1 MTHIMSTTYRH
12 TKQVT
17 RMVARCTQ
25 GVAKVYPRCS
35 QALAI
40 LMSMLRVWL
49 EYAWKQPRV
58 WLEYA
63 YSMPTVCL
71 ETKNLFPY
79 GEQNIPTLGTK
90 HSLPGNKTGFLRPF
104 SSKRAELERRL
115 LMSMLLMLVLGST
128 SVWGQPD
135 GVYNIA
141 NWYQYNSAPSTTT
154 NWYLVPTQAP
164 SADGQN
170 KNRDIYYSSDGYST
184 AGSAETPFI
193 TTYQTYN
200 QTESNPNP
208 YKPAWI
214 IQSVPNQSGYYY
226 IIHAL
231 TGKYIVYEPPY
242 TNSDYWRRKSVHLQE
257 TNSPGSNA
265 IFKIITSTFDA
276 EYYNIIPKSLENNNS
291 YRFLNPAGTN
301 ENYYRATSEGSNP
314 KFYLGLVGV
323 YNKNYITGNDDGRN
337 SNWYFENT
345 LLSAPTIS
353 DVDPNTNRVTV
364 TENNGLP
371 AGYNIRYTFS
381 STGIPTDPIA
391 SSSKMDANGYL
402 VTEAGILK
410 VVIER
415 YGVVLTEVAQQ
426 AVSPVPCA
434 TPEISF
440 DYTTSEV
447 TITCATTGATIYY
460 TTDGSTPTTSGTEY
474 TAPFEITGTTT
485 VKAIATRTD
494 FPNSEVVEETISMI
508 PSPTITYNTSN
519 QIEMETVLDGASIYY
534 TTDGTAPS
542 VINGRRYQ
550 NPFDPADDVT
560 EIKAIVISSD
570 GEKSN
575 VATYIPPVL
584 LGSNHIRMIQN
595 QGNAWECAEHPGGHF
610 YMRPASEEK
619 LSTTSLFLSD
629 IQWYFLNAGDG
640 YYYII
645 HDEKRLWCDGTNIKL
660 KTFDSETPDQF
671 KFRLVPYPETG
682 TTTDYNI
689 VPFGLT
695 EGITKPGGNGT
706 SDVIALGSSNSEG
719 YARWKFILP
728 SAFDKTAPFTVSN
741 DNQSYFY
748 KIGSGDNYII
758 QSSET
763 AVTTTA
769 STADEDVKKGSWMM
783 MLVPDTEIS
792 VGDEFTYYNI
802 RNAKTNDYLY
812 YNDGGTP
819 GFAVSATITE
829 GQEDKYRFT
838 WAHSTA
844 TDTYYLIP
852 RTQVNAAKSSLINFS
867 TYTITA
873 APGFVLD
880 PVLTMDAEG
889 IITMT
894 CATSGSEIFYRIDGD
909 YMDVEGANPET
920 NPIIPAESGKKPTLP
935 TRLYSTDFL
944 LSLDATQVR
953 AVAVLKN
960 DHTVQSTVQLI
971 NLTQCGKPN
980 PSEDDFHDAQG
991 SLTIPKV
998 KVGTVG
1004 EGDDEHEVYA
1014 DIYYTIDGT
1023 DPALVETTHHGVEPE
1038 IAFRYNTRSK
1048 VWAVAA
1054 KNGMRKSE
1062 PYKMDVVY
1070 MPTITLQQESYTYSA
1085 TITDSK
1091 IVSQAIEPVITK
1103 VQVEGEAQPI
1113 ATTDY
1118 HVTGY
1123 RDNTE
1128 AGTGKIIIKATP
1140 GAPIKLYG
1148 IGNFVINKAPI
1159 SSITV
1164 TPDPAVFTYNYRA
1177 QGPEITSIKATGGNG
1192 DIELLGFDAYYTVTD
1207 NLQVSAGEY
1216 TLRVEAKE
1224 GTNFTDYVEK
1234 TFTIKSKTLNA
1245 DDIYITVKKE
1255 VNGNTVSY
1263 VPTLKD
1269 GSVTLVEDKDYT
1281 YTVDTTNGIVLTFTG
1296 KGNYSSLEADKR
1308 IYEFIDLPFVRP
1320 ENSNSDYVAPYAAS
1334 SDLTTPLG
1342 MNAYIVTGVTNK
1354 DRVILE
1360 EVAYIPKDVPVL
1372 MLSGKRADGFGK
1384 VLKTSDTYTT
1394 DELAEINAK
1403 NKLKVNTTA
1412 KPIEAAQIYLFYKG
1426 EFVLNA
1432 EGTLPAGKVYLDLR
1446 DTSDPTPAPRL
1457 SILGGDSNTTEIED
1471 VRYKE
1476 EEVQNDRWFTLD
1488 GRMLQGKPTQKGLYI
1503 KNGSKIVI
1511 R

>member
-1 MTHIMSTTYRH
+1 
-12 TKQVT
+12 
-17 RMVARCTQ
+17 
-25 GVAKVYPRCS
+25 
-35 QALAI
+35 
-40 LMSMLRVWL
+40 MSMLRVC
-49 EYAWKQPRV
+49 
-58 WLEYA
+58 LEYA
-63 YSMPTVCL
+63 YRTGGQTPCAMKQSIAQHIMASHTCFSRRNTPFLL
-71 ETKNLFPY
+71 E
-79 GEQNIPTLGTK
+79 K
-90 HSLPGNKTGFLRPF
+90 HSVSLGETLRSSVWAHSKELLLSTEGQTPCAMMNDKGQRTERLGNHFMTSCSKGVHTLRYV
-104 SSKRAELERRL
+104 
-115 LMSMLLMLVLGST
+115 LVLVMMMG
-128 SVWGQPD
+128 VGEMWGQPD

-141 NWYQYNSAPSTTT
+141 NWFQYNSASTTTT

-164 SADGQN
+164 SADSQN

-242 TNSDYWRRKSVHLQE
+242 TNNDYWRRKSVHLQE

-265 IFKIITSTFDA
+265 IFKIITSTFDG
-276 EYYNIIPKSLENNNS
+276 EYYNIIPKSLENNDS
-291 YRFLNPAGTN
+291 YRFLNPAGDN
-301 ENYYRATSEGSNP
+301 ANNYRANSEGSNP

-323 YNKNYITGNDDGRN
+323 YNKVNKVGNDDGRN

-345 LLSAPTIS
+345 LLSAPTIN
-353 DVDPNTNRVTV
+353 VDANNKVTV

-371 AGYNIRYTFS
+371 AGYNIRYTFGDGSQEPTATTEPYITNDGSENEIPITS
-381 STGIPTDPIA
+381 SGT
-391 SSSKMDANGYL
+391 
-402 VTEAGILK
+402 LK

-415 YGVVLTEVAQQ
+415 YGVVLTGVAEEV
-426 AVSPVPCA
+426 
-434 TPEISF
+434 I
-440 DYTTSEV
+440 
-447 TITCATTGATIYY
+447 
-460 TTDGSTPTTSGTEY
+460 
-474 TAPFEITGTTT
+474 
-485 VKAIATRTD
+485 
-494 FPNSEVVEETISMI
+494 NLI

-519 QIEMETVLDGASIYY
+519 LIEMATNLDGASIYY
-534 TTDGTAPS
+534 TTDGSEPS

-560 EIKAIVISSD
+560 EIKAIVIAPN
-570 GEKSN
+570 GETSL
-575 VATYIPPVL
+575 VTTFTPPVL
-584 LGSNHIRMIQN
+584 LGQNHIRLIQN

-610 YMRPASEEK
+610 YMRPTTGDN

-629 IQWYFLNAGDG
+629 IQWYFLNAGEG
-640 YYYII
+640 YYYIV
-645 HDEKRLWCDGTNIKL
+645 HDDKRLCYDEGNVKL
-660 KTFDSETPDQF
+660 KNFVSETPDQF

-689 VPFGLT
+689 VPFELT
-695 EGITKPGGNGT
+695 EGNMYVTKPNGNGDD
-706 SDVIALGSSNSEG
+706 DVIALGSSNSEG

-728 SAFDKTAPFTVSN
+728 SSFDHTAPFTVSN

-748 KIGSGDNYII
+748 KIGNGENYII

-763 AVTTTA
+763 AVATSN
-769 STADEDVKKGSWMM
+769 STDAEVVKTGSWMM
-783 MLVPDTEIS
+783 MLVPDTEIG
-792 VGDEFTYYNI
+792 VGDDFTYYNI

-812 YNDGGTP
+812 YTGGETP

-829 GQEDKYRFT
+829 GQEDRYRFT
-838 WAHSTA
+838 WARSTT

-852 RTQVNAAKSSLINFS
+852 RTQINAAKSSLINFS
-867 TYTITA
+867 TYSITA

-880 PVLTMDAEG
+880 PVLTMDADG
-889 IITMT
+889 IVTMT

-909 YMDVEGANPET
+909 YTDATGANTTT

-960 DHTVQSTVQLI
+960 DHTVQSHVQLI
-971 NLTQCGKPN
+971 NLKQCGTPTPTDEN
-980 PSEDDFHDAQG
+980 FHDAQG

-998 KVGTVG
+998 KVGTAG
-1004 EGDDEHEVYA
+1004 EGDDEHDVYA
-1014 DIYYTIDGT
+1014 DIYYTVDGT
-1023 DPALVETTHHGVEPE
+1023 APVLVETTPHGVEPE
-1038 IAFRYNTRSK
+1038 IVFRYNTRSK

-1062 PYKMDVVY
+1062 LYKMDVVY
-1070 MPTITLQQESYTYSA
+1070 MPTITFQQESYTYSA

-1091 IVSQAIEPVITK
+1091 IVSQAIEPVITN
-1103 VQVEGEAQPI
+1103 VQVDGEDDPI
-1113 ATTDY
+1113 DASYY
-1118 HVTGY
+1118 HVKEY

-1140 GAPIKLYG
+1140 EAPIKLYG
-1148 IGNFVINKAPI
+1148 IGNFTINKAPL
-1159 SSITV
+1159 SSIIVDKTS
-1164 TPDPAVFTYNYRA
+1164 FTYNYRA

-1192 DIELLGFDAYYTVTD
+1192 DIGLLGFDAYYTVTD

-1224 GTNFTDYVEK
+1224 GTNFTGYVDK
-1234 TFTIKSKTLNA
+1234 AFTIKSKSLKS

-1255 VNGNTVSY
+1255 VSGNTVTY

-1281 YTVDTTNGIVLTFTG
+1281 YTVDTTNGIILTFTG
-1296 KGNYSSLEADKR
+1296 KGNYSSAAADKR
-1308 IYEFIDLPFVRP
+1308 EYVFIDLPFVRP
-1320 ENSNSDYVAPYAAS
+1320 ENSTAEYAALYVTS
-1334 SDLTTPLG
+1334 SADLTTPLG
-1342 MNAYIVTGVTNK
+1342 MTAYIVTGVTNK
-1354 DRVILE
+1354 DRVLLE
-1360 EVAYIPKDVPVL
+1360 EVTYIPKDVPVL

-1384 VLKTSDTYTT
+1384 VVKTGDTYTE
-1394 DELAEINAK
+1394 DELSAINTK
-1403 NKLKVNTTA
+1403 NKLSVNTSATE
-1412 KPIEAAQIYLFYKG
+1412 IEAALIYLFYKG

-1432 EGTLPAGKVYLDLR
+1432 KGTLPAGKVYLDLR
-1446 DTSDPTPAPRL
+1446 DTSNPTPAPRL
-1457 SILGGDSNTTEIED
+1457 YIVGGDSNTTEIED
-1471 VRYKE
+1471 VRYNKE
-1476 EEVQNDRWFTLD
+1476 DAQNERWFTLD
-1488 GRMLQGKPTQKGLYI
+1488 GRMLQGKPSQKGLYI
-1503 KNGSKIVI
+1503 KNGRKVVI

>member
-1 MTHIMSTTYRH
+1 MKQSIARHIIASH
-12 TKQVT
+12 TCFSRRNT
-17 RMVARCTQ
+17 
-25 GVAKVYPRCS
+25 PF
-35 QALAI
+35 L
-40 LMSMLRVWL
+40 L
-49 EYAWKQPRV
+49 E
-58 WLEYA
+58 
-63 YSMPTVCL
+63 
-71 ETKNLFPY
+71 
-79 GEQNIPTLGTK
+79 K
-90 HSLPGNKTGFLRPF
+90 HSVSLGETLRSSVWTHSKELQLSTEGQTPCAMMNDKGQRTERLGNHFMTSCAKGVHTLRYV
-104 SSKRAELERRL
+104 
-115 LMSMLLMLVLGST
+115 LVLVMMMG
-128 SVWGQPD
+128 VGEIWGQLD

-164 SADGQN
+164 SADSQN

-242 TNSDYWRRKSVHLQE
+242 TSGNNDPWRRKSVHLQE

-265 IFKIITSTFDA
+265 IFKIITSTFDG

-291 YRFLNPAGTN
+291 FRFLNPAGDN
-301 ENYYRATSEGSNP
+301 ANNYRANSEGSDP
-314 KFYLGLVGV
+314 KYYLGLVGV
-323 YNKNYITGNDDGRN
+323 YNKVNKVGNDDGRN

-381 STGIPTDPIA
+381 STGTPEDPTA
-391 SSSKMDANGYL
+391 KSSIMDSNGFL
-402 VTEAGILK
+402 VTEVGKLK

-415 YGVVLTEVAQQ
+415 YDMVLTEVSEVKD
-426 AVSPVPCA
+426 VSPIPCA
-434 TPEISF
+434 TPVISF
-440 DYTTSEV
+440 NNTNSEV
-447 TITCATTGATIYY
+447 SITCATEGATIRY
-460 TTDGSTPTTSGTEY
+460 TTDDTTPTATSGTEY
-474 TAPFEITGTTT
+474 TEPFAINTTTT
-485 VKAIATRTD
+485 VKAIAIRTD
-494 FPNSEVVEETISMI
+494 FPNSEVAERTISLI

-519 QIEMETVLDGASIYY
+519 QIEMATELDGASIYY

-560 EIKAIVISSD
+560 EIKAIVIASD
-570 GEKSN
+570 GETSL
-575 VATYIPPVL
+575 VTTFTPPVL
-584 LGSNHIRMIQN
+584 LGQNHIRLIQN
-595 QGNAWECAEHPGGHF
+595 QGNAWTCDEHPGGHF
-610 YMRPASEEK
+610 YMRPTNEDN

-629 IQWYFLNAGDG
+629 IQWYFLNAGENAGDQ
-640 YYYII
+640 YYYLV
-645 HDEKRLWCDGTNIKL
+645 HDNKRLCYDGANVKL
-660 KTFDSETPDQF
+660 KTFDSENANQF
-671 KFRLVPYPETG
+671 KFRLVAYPETG

-689 VPFGLT
+689 VPYELT
-695 EGITKPGGNGT
+695 EGSMYVTKPNGNGVA
-706 SDVIALGSSNSEG
+706 DVIALGNSNSDG
-719 YARWKFILP
+719 NARWKFILP
-728 SAFDKTAPFTVSN
+728 SSFDHTAPFTVSN

-763 AVTTTA
+763 AVATSN
-769 STADEDVKKGSWMM
+769 STDAEVVKTGSWMM
-783 MLVPDTEIS
+783 MLVPDTEIG
-792 VGDEFTYYNI
+792 VGDDFTYYNI

-812 YNDGGTP
+812 YNDGEAP
-819 GFAVSATITE
+819 GFAISATITE
-829 GQEDKYRFT
+829 GQKDKYRFT
-838 WAHSTA
+838 WARSTA

-852 RTQVNAAKSSLINFS
+852 RTQVESAKSSIIGFS
-867 TYTITA
+867 PYTITA

-909 YMDVEGANPET
+909 YTDATGANPATDPEV
-920 NPIIPAESGKKPTLP
+920 PAESGKKPTLP

-960 DHTVQSTVQLI
+960 DHTVQSSVILI
-971 NLTQCGKPN
+971 NLEQCGKPT
-980 PSEDDFHDAQG
+980 PTDEDFHDAQG
-991 SLTIPKV
+991 SLTLPKV
-998 KVGTVG
+998 KVKDATS
-1004 EGDDEHEVYA
+1004 ESPAVYA

-1038 IAFRYNTRSK
+1038 IVFRYNTRSK

-1070 MPTITLQQESYTYSA
+1070 MPTITLEHESYTYSA

-1091 IVSQAIEPVITK
+1091 IVSQAIEPEITK
-1103 VQVEGEAQPI
+1103 VQVEGETTPI
-1113 ATTDY
+1113 NAADYYVIGYTDNK
-1118 HVTGY
+1118 
-1123 RDNTE
+1123 D
-1128 AGTGKIIIKATP
+1128 AGTGKIIIKATST
-1140 GAPIKLYG
+1140 ASIKLYG
-1148 IGNFVINKAPI
+1148 IGNFTINKAPI
-1159 SSITV
+1159 SSIKV

-1216 TLRVEAKE
+1216 TLMVIAKE
-1224 GTNFTDYVEK
+1224 GTNFTDTLK
-1234 TFTIKSKTLNA
+1234 QSFTIKSKSLKS

-1255 VNGNTVSY
+1255 VSGNTVTY

-1281 YTVDTTNGIVLTFTG
+1281 YSVDTTNGIVLTFTG
-1296 KGNYSSLEADKR
+1296 KGNYSSAAADKR
-1308 IYEFIDLPFVRP
+1308 EYVFIDLPFVRP
-1320 ENSNSDYVAPYAAS
+1320 ENSTSEYAALYAAS

-1360 EVAYIPKDVPVL
+1360 EVTYIPKDVPVL

-1384 VLKTSDTYTT
+1384 VVKTGDKYSEA
-1394 DELAEINAK
+1394 ELSEINTK
-1403 NKLKVNTTA
+1403 NKLSVNTSATE
-1412 KPIEAAQIYLFYKG
+1412 IEAALIYLFYKG

-1432 EGTLPAGKVYLDLR
+1432 KGTLPAGKVYLDLR

-1457 SILGGDSNTTEIED
+1457 YIVGGDNNTTEIED
-1471 VRYKE
+1471 VRYNKE
-1476 EEVQNDRWFTLD
+1476 DAQNERWFTLD
-1488 GRMLQGKPTQKGLYI
+1488 GRMLQGKPSQKGLYI
-1503 KNGSKIVI
+1503 KNGRKVVI